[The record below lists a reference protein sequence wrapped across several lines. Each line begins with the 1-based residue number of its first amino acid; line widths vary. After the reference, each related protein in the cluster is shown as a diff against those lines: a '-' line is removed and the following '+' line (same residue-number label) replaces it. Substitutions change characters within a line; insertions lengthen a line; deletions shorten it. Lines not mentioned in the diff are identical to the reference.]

1 MGGGSKFPFL
11 SFFPEW
17 KVLDMFLVLWEGICG
32 ETQVEEAVK
41 AECQEEI
48 GRCGET
54 EADRGLHLEMEK
66 TGKDG
71 VGKVD
76 FQDCLISTLEL
87 SEI

>member
-1 MGGGSKFPFL
+1 
-11 SFFPEW
+11 
-17 KVLDMFLVLWEGICG
+17 MFLVLWEGVCG

-48 GRCGET
+48 RRCRET

-66 TGKDG
+66 SGKDG
-71 VGKVD
+71 VGKAD
-76 FQDCLISTLEL
+76 FLDCLISTFEL